1 LSTIPGAEVTTVLGQ
16 ALAGMDML
24 GKVRVLAALADRGDK
39 GAIPVF
45 LRAAKDPA
53 QPVRVAALQ
62 GLGKIGDASVVLLLA
77 ERAAKEADTAEQTA
91 AADLAAA
98 RTGGLPNERQ
108 IAPSPD
114 VTEQA
119 AAQESLYHMRG
130 ADVDKAIL
138 AGIATAEP
146 KAKVELIKATS
157 ERGLSAA
164 TPTLLRTSADSN
176 RDVRRAALRALR
188 GTAGPADAPV
198 LIDLLKK
205 TPAAADRSEV
215 VRALA
220 SALRRSDAASLNPV
234 MSAYQST
241 SDAELRGSL
250 LTVLAQVG
258 KDESLPVLRGALKD
272 GNADIRRGA
281 ILALSEW
288 PNATPLPELLE
299 IAKSEPNP
307 ALQVLS
313 LRGYI
318 RLVGLTEGRPPA
330 ETLRMLA
337 QAMSLAK
344 QADEKKAVLALLPG
358 LNSPEALALA
368 EASMNDPEVASEA
381 RMAAERIRQRRVPGR
396 KQQ

>member
-1 LSTIPGAEVTTVLGQ
+1 
-16 ALAGMDML
+16 M
-24 GKVRVLAALADRGDK
+24 
-39 GAIPVF
+39 
-45 LRAAKDPA
+45 
-53 QPVRVAALQ
+53 
-62 GLGKIGDASVVLLLA
+62 
-77 ERAAKEADTAEQTA
+77 
-91 AADLAAA
+91 
-98 RTGGLPNERQ
+98 
-108 IAPSPD
+108 
-114 VTEQA
+114 TEQA
-119 AAQESLYHMRG
+119 AAQESLYRMRG
-130 ADVDKAIL
+130 ADIDKAIL

-164 TPTLLRTSADSN
+164 TPTLLKTSADSN
-176 RDVRRAALRALR
+176 REVRRAALRALR
-188 GTAGPADAPV
+188 GTAGPADAPA
-198 LIDLLKK
+198 LIELLKK
-205 TPAAADRSEV
+205 TPAAADRAEA

-220 SALRRSDAASLNPV
+220 SALRRSDTASLSPV

-272 GNADIRRGA
+272 SNADIRRGA

-288 PNATPLPELLE
+288 PNGTPLPELLAM
-299 IAKSEPNP
+299 AKSEPNP

-318 RLVGLTEGRPPA
+318 RLVGLAEDRPPA
-330 ETLRMLA
+330 ETVRMLS

-344 QADEKKAVLALLPG
+344 QPDEKKAVLALLPRI
-358 LNSPEALALA
+358 NSPEALALA
-368 EASMNDPEVASEA
+368 EASMNDPEVAAEA
-381 RMAAERIRQRRVPGR
+381 RMAAERMRQRRVPGR